1 MSARFF
7 KYFAF
12 FTLCSFLGLPTTQ
25 ANQTEYIDYQ
35 KVLME
40 ERAWAGLTAKT
51 LRIGDIVWSYNEG
64 GRVDRPVLLFIHGV
78 GTNKDIWN
86 QVAKQLTSNYHI
98 IAIDLPG
105 SGSTIT
111 PKNFDLSLPHLSD
124 QIRRFAESKHIENK
138 LHIAGQSTGGSIA
151 LMYASQYPLDTRSLF
166 LMSAGGIFKSNKTEY
181 LNNPIYLKQLLI
193 TQPGDLSF
201 VSKRV
206 MFKAPFV
213 PSLIQKQ
220 QEQAYIARSNDSSEF
235 IHQLGKLNQ
244 QYTIDSFAQLLKNIA
259 APTLILWGKQDQIFN
274 VDIAHELQT
283 SIQKAERPILLD
295 RVGHMPILEK
305 PNEVA
310 QYYLQFLD
318 KMNSQTVSS
327 SK

>member
-1 MSARFF
+1 MSAQFF
-7 KYFAF
+7 KFFAF
-12 FTLCSFLGLPTTQ
+12 FTLCSLLGLSSSQ
-25 ANQTEYIDYQ
+25 ANQTEYVDYQ

-40 ERAWAGLTAKT
+40 ERAWAGLTTKT
-51 LRIGDIVWSYNEG
+51 LRVGDIVWSYNEG
-64 GRVDRPVLLFIHGV
+64 GRLDRPVLLLIHGV
-78 GTNKDIWN
+78 GTTKDVWN
-86 QVAKQLTSNYHI
+86 QVANQLTSNYHV
-98 IAIDLPG
+98 IAVDLPG

-111 PKNFDLSLPHLSD
+111 PKNFELSLPHLSD

-138 LHIAGQSTGGSIA
+138 MNIAGHSTGGSIA
-151 LMYASQYPLDTRSLF
+151 LMYASQYPFDTSSLF
-166 LMSAGGIFKSNKTEY
+166 LASAGGMFKSNKTQY

-201 VSKRV
+201 VTKRV

-213 PSLIQKQ
+213 PNVIQKQ
-220 QEQAYIARSNDSSEF
+220 QERAYIARSNDSTEF
-235 IHQLGKLNQ
+235 IHELGKLNQ
-244 QYTIDSFAQLLKNIA
+244 QYTVDSFAQLLKNID

-283 SIQKAERPILLD
+283 SIQKAQSPILLD